1 MDSPIP
7 PDPYNALGLSKTAT
21 GDEIRKA
28 YRKLALQL
36 HPDKCKE
43 ESLKAK
49 RTDEFHLVQQ
59 AYDIIGDE
67 EKRSRYDAQVRLAEL
82 KRANLELRS
91 QTSRA
96 TGGYDVR
103 TAAPRDASYATPTYA
118 TRGSTRGSTR
128 GAYEEPRR
136 ERAYE
141 YDAPSRPTTTRKA
154 SNYDEYLP
162 PRREPVSRDREAE
175 RLRAKMQAQEQEAE
189 IRRRRE
195 KRREAEVR
203 ESRSTKHDSR
213 DAYVEEPRK
222 TEQRPARPGLRREA
236 VYEAPESTS
245 PASRKME
252 DREAAA
258 LRHIQERERS
268 ARPSLH
274 SRMTSSREVPRE
286 YEVRRSAAPTKERT
300 RESTRRTSPSKDD
313 HRRSAEEAYERAA
326 PPLKSHSSAPPVVEA
341 SRQAPQRSYTT
352 GSNFDETRAPRE
364 KSPPSI
370 SRATTMPAPP
380 RRSRD
385 STAPSSKLRHAETA
399 SPDSGY
405 SSPTGTPAYTT
416 SKSYAYP
423 PYEEKLSTSPPRPFK
438 TVVAEPKASP
448 SSRRTRSPSPVARPS
463 VSSSTAAKMAN
474 LAPSRYPSSAAVP
487 TRKVYAYG
495 DSATPATPA
504 TRPSMQPSAAS
515 TREVPVVSDRSNR
528 RSERDRGRPSDRDRE
543 PRSSYDEKPREK
555 TREKLYGEQG
565 AGIPRGY
572 NPPTSFAPD
581 KISYAKRYDMDDV
594 ITGRHRQKA
603 AHDDFSKPR
612 MMRTQTYAY

>member
-43 ESLKAK
+43 ESLKAQ

-67 EKRSRYDAQVRLAEL
+67 EKRSRYDAQIRLAEL

-118 TRGSTRGSTR
+118 TRGSTRG
-128 GAYEEPRR
+128 AYEEPRR

-154 SNYDEYLP
+154 SVYDEYLP

-175 RLRAKMQAQEQEAE
+175 RLRAKIQTQEQEAE

-195 KRREAEVR
+195 KRRDAEVR
-203 ESRSTKHDSR
+203 ESRSVKLDSR

-222 TEQRPARPGLRREA
+222 AEPRATRPGLRREA

-268 ARPSLH
+268 ARPSH

-286 YEVRRSAAPTKERT
+286 YEVRRSAAPAKERV
-300 RESTRRTSPSKDD
+300 RESTRRSSPSKDD
-313 HRRSAEEAYERAA
+313 HRRSAEEAYERVA
-326 PPLKSHSSAPPVVEA
+326 PPLKSHSSAPPIAES

-352 GSNFDETRAPRE
+352 QSNFDEPRATRER
-364 KSPPSI
+364 SPPSI
-370 SRATTMPAPP
+370 SRATTMPAQP
-380 RRSRD
+380 RRKD
-385 STAPSSKLRHAETA
+385 STAPSSKLRHAETI

-423 PYEEKLSTSPPRPFK
+423 PYEEKLSTSPSRPFK
-438 TVVAEPKASP
+438 TVIAEPKASP
-448 SSRRTRSPSPVARPS
+448 SSRRTRSPSPVRPS
-463 VSSSTAAKMAN
+463 VSNTAAKMAS
-474 LAPSRYPSSAAVP
+474 LDPKRYASSAAVP
-487 TRKVYAYG
+487 TRKVYAYA
-495 DSATPATPA
+495 DSATPTA
-504 TRPSMQPSAAS
+504 RPSMPPSAAS
-515 TREVPVVSDRSNR
+515 TREVQGVSDRSNR

-572 NPPTSFAPD
+572 NQPTSFAPEN
-581 KISYAKRYDMDDV
+581 ISYAKRYDMDDV
-594 ITGRHRQKA
+594 ITGRSREKA
-603 AHDDFSKPR
+603 SRDDFVKPR